1 MEKLTLQE
9 EEVMLVIWQ
18 LGEGAVKDFLNRMKE
33 PLPPY
38 TTVASVVK
46 NLEKKGYVSARRY
59 GNVYVY
65 KALIGESEYKAC
77 FMSGVV
83 KNYFAGS
90 YKDLVTFFARKRKI
104 SAKELQEII
113 GIIEEDTD
121 SETERR

>member
-18 LGEGAVKDFLNRMKE
+18 VGEGVVKDFLKCMKE
-33 PLPPY
+33 PKPPY
-38 TTVASVVK
+38 TTIASVVK
-46 NLEKKGYVSARRY
+46 NLEKKGYISARRY

-65 KALIGESEYKAC
+65 KALIGENEYKAR

-90 YKDLVTFFARKRKI
+90 YKELVTFFVRKRKI
-104 SAKELQEII
+104 SAAELQEII
-113 GIIEEDTD
+113 GLIEEG
-121 SETERR
+121 TENKS